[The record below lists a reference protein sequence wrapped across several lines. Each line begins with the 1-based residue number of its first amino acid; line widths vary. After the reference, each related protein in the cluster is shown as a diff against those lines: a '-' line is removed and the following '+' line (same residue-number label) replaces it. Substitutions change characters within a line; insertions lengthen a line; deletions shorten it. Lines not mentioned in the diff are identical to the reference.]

1 MRMHQVFTAG
11 SLFLGVTA
19 GLLTGHAFLFVA
31 PAFAQD
37 NIDCAK
43 AEAQIELTY
52 CAEQD
57 WMAAD
62 KDLNAIYKKAIAA
75 AKATDISLKEVTPD
89 LVGAETA
96 LRDAQR
102 AWVAYRDKA
111 CDAYGFTARGGT
123 LEPML
128 VYACRADMTRQRITD
143 LTELNDALGSN

>member
-1 MRMHQVFTAG
+1 M
-11 SLFLGVTA
+11 
-19 GLLTGHAFLFVA
+19 TGHAFLFVA

-37 NIDCAK
+37 TIDCAK

-62 KDLNAIYKKAIAA
+62 KDLNAIYKKAITA
-75 AKATDISLKEVTPD
+75 AKATDVTLKEVTPD

-102 AWVAYRDKA
+102 TWVAYRDKA

-128 VYACRADMTRQRITD
+128 IYACRADMTRQRMSD
-143 LTELNDALGSN
+143 LTELTNALGSN

>member
-1 MRMHQVFTAG
+1 M
-11 SLFLGVTA
+11 
-19 GLLTGHAFLFVA
+19 TGHAFLFVA

-37 NIDCAK
+37 TIDCAK

-62 KDLNAIYKKAIAA
+62 KDLNAIYKKAITA
-75 AKATDISLKEVTPD
+75 AKATDVTLKEVTPD
-89 LVGAETA
+89 LVGAEMA

-102 AWVAYRDKA
+102 TWVAYRDKA

-128 VYACRADMTRQRITD
+128 IYACRADMTRQRMSE
-143 LTELNDALGSN
+143 LTELTDALGSN

>member
-1 MRMHQVFTAG
+1 MRIRQFFLSG
-11 SLFLGVTA
+11 SRLPGA
-19 GLLTGHAFLFVA
+19 AACLLTGHAFLFVA

-37 NIDCAK
+37 TIDCAK

-62 KDLNAIYKKAIAA
+62 KDLNAIYKKAITA
-75 AKATDISLKEVTPD
+75 AKATDVTLKEVTPD
-89 LVGAETA
+89 LVGAEMA

-102 AWVAYRDKA
+102 TWVAYRDKA

-128 VYACRADMTRQRITD
+128 IYACRADMTRQRMSE
-143 LTELNDALGSN
+143 LTELTDALGSN